1 MRYQLKIPVALFVFN
16 RPEETRR
23 VFAEIEKAKPPKLFI
38 VGDGPRTAKT
48 DDAEKVAAVREIVSK
63 INWNCEVLTNF
74 SDVNLGCKLRV
85 ASGIDWVFSQVE
97 EVIFLEDDC
106 LPDPTFFQFCEELLN
121 YYKEDLRVS
130 QICGVNL
137 QDRNLGN
144 GDSYHFSYINN
155 IWGWASWRNR
165 WINVYDMNL
174 SSWPSIK
181 ESGLLQDWVSSRHE
195 YKYWSNNFEQAYQ
208 GAVNTWDF
216 QWVFANLLNSR
227 LSIMPSHNLIKNIG
241 FGSDATHT
249 TADGALSNLPVSKML
264 FPLIHP
270 NSMYRRYSAE
280 RDLVAKVSYVPLQHR
295 IYQFLIR
302 LTRMGRKK

>member
-1 MRYQLKIPVALFVFN
+1 MRYQLKTPVALFVFN

-23 VFAEIEKAKPPKLFI
+23 VFAEIENARPPKLFI
-38 VGDGPRTAKT
+38 VGDGCRVGNPEDQK
-48 DDAEKVAAVREIVSK
+48 KVTAVREIVSK
-63 INWNCEVLTNF
+63 IDWNCEVLTNF

-85 ASGIDWVFSQVE
+85 ASGIDWVFSQAE

-121 YYKEDLRVS
+121 YYRDDLRVS

-137 QDRNLGN
+137 QDRSLVNEY
-144 GDSYHFSYINN
+144 SYYFSYINN

-165 WINVYDMNL
+165 WVNTYDVNL

-181 ESGLLQDWVSSRHE
+181 NTGLLHDWFSSKQE

-208 GAVNTWDF
+208 GSVNTWDF
-216 QWVFANLLNSR
+216 QWVFTNLLNSR
-227 LSIMPSHNLIKNIG
+227 LSIMPNHNLIENIG

-249 TADGALSNLPVSKML
+249 TKNGALSNLAVSKML

-270 NSMYRRYSAE
+270 NTMYRRYSAE
-280 RDLVAKVSYVPLQHR
+280 RDLVAKVSYAPLHQR
-295 IYQFLIR
+295 IYQLLIR
-302 LTRMGRKK
+302 LTRIDSKR